1 MITIGEGMTRTH
13 LLQGGLALAL
23 ASALLPTGATAAAPA
38 DPPDPVAVRILAI
51 NDFHGNLEPPEGSAG
66 AIDGVEAGG
75 VEYLATHLAA
85 LGADDPGT
93 IVVTAGDLIGASPP
107 ISGLFHDEPTI
118 ASMELIGLDASAI
131 GNHELDEGA
140 AELHRMQ
147 DGGCNP
153 TDGCAPGTT
162 YDGADWPFLAANVI
176 DAQTGT
182 TEFPAYRIITVEGV
196 KIGLIGVVTRAT
208 PDLVLPS
215 GIAGLRFI
223 GEAKGVNQVIPTLR
237 KKGVEAIVVLIH
249 EGGWPSGGYDS
260 CEGVSGPI
268 VEITRKLDPA
278 VDLVISGHTHQAYRC
293 VIDGKVVTSA
303 KSFGRMFTKIDL
315 QVDPVSG
322 EIVTIGAE
330 NLVVTRDVDADPE
343 QTALIA
349 QWSALAGPILTKRVG
364 SITAD
369 IDIDQVAS
377 GESAMGNLVADSRLA
392 ATRDE
397 AGAVIAFI
405 STGSVRSGFDAS
417 LRTPPGTVTYADVY
431 SAQPWGNNL
440 VTIGLTGAQ
449 IDAVL
454 EQQFDNPSEGTNRF
468 LQVSN
473 GFSYA
478 WSASAPTGR
487 KVDPSSIT
495 LDGTPLDP
503 AAVYRVTIDP
513 YLVSGG
519 DNFTVFG
526 QGTDQVGG
534 ILDVDALDA
543 LLATQDPYPVPAT
556 DRVTALP

>member
-1 MITIGEGMTRTH
+1 MTRRH
-13 LLQGGLALAL
+13 LLAGGLTLALA
-23 ASALLPTGATAAAPA
+23 AALLPTAIAASDPA
-38 DPPDPVAVRILAI
+38 DPPEPVAVRILAI
-51 NDFHGNLEPPEGSAG
+51 NDFHGNLEPPEGSSG
-66 AIDGVEAGG
+66 QIDGVDAGG

-107 ISGLFHDEPTI
+107 LSGLFHDEPTI
-118 ASMELIGLDASAI
+118 DAMELIGLDASAI

-162 YDGADWPFLAANVI
+162 YDGADFPFLAANVL
-176 DAQTGT
+176 DAKTGKL
-182 TEFPAYRIITVEGV
+182 EFPAYRIVEVAGV
-196 KIGLIGVVTRAT
+196 KVGLVGVVTRAT

-223 GEAKGVNQVIPTLR
+223 GEAKGVNQVVPTLR

-249 EGGWPSGGYDS
+249 EGGWPTGDYDT

-268 VEITRKLDPA
+268 VQIVEKLDPA

-303 KSFGRMFTKIDL
+303 KSFGRMVTKIDL

-330 NLVVTRDVDADPE
+330 NLVVTRDVDADPD

-349 QWSALAGPILTKRVG
+349 QWNTIVGPVLSEQVG
-364 SITAD
+364 TIDAD
-369 IDIDQVAS
+369 IDVDQAAS
-377 GESAMGNLVADSRLA
+377 GESAMGDLVADSRLL
-392 ATRDE
+392 ATQDE
-397 AGAVIAFI
+397 AGATIAFI
-405 STGSVRSGFDAS
+405 STGSVREGLEYAVG
-417 LRTPPGTVTYADVY
+417 TPPGTVTYGDLYAI
-431 SAQPWGNNL
+431 QPWGNNL
-440 VTIGLTGAQ
+440 VTVGLTGAQ

-454 EQQFDNPSEGTNRF
+454 EQQFDNPSEGENRF
-468 LQVSN
+468 LQVST
-473 GFSYA
+473 GFAYA
-478 WSASAPTGR
+478 WSASAPTGER
-487 KVDPSSIT
+487 IDSASIT
-495 LDGTPLDP
+495 LNGTPLDP
-503 AAVYRVTIDP
+503 DTVYRVTIDP
-513 YLVSGG
+513 YLAGGG
-519 DNFTVFG
+519 DNFSAFT

-534 ILDVDALDA
+534 ILDVDALKA
-543 LLATQDPYPVPAT
+543 LCASADPYPTPT
-556 DRVTALP
+556 IDRITALP

>member
-1 MITIGEGMTRTH
+1 MTRRH
-13 LLQGGLALAL
+13 LLAGGLALAVT
-23 ASALLPTGATAAAPA
+23 AALLPATVAAADPA
-38 DPPDPVAVRILAI
+38 DPPEPVAVRILAI
-51 NDFHGNLEPPEGSAG
+51 NDFHGNLEPPEGSSG
-66 AIDGVEAGG
+66 QIDGVDAGG
-75 VEYLATHLAA
+75 VEYLATHLAD
-85 LGADDPGT
+85 LGADDPAT

-107 ISGLFHDEPTI
+107 LSGLFHDEPTI
-118 ASMELIGLDASAI
+118 AAMELIGLDASAI

-153 TDGCAPGTT
+153 EDGCAPGTE
-162 YDGADWPFLAANVI
+162 YDGADWPFLAANVL
-176 DAQTGT
+176 DAKTGKL
-182 TEFPAYRIITVEGV
+182 EFPAYRIVEVAGV
-196 KIGLIGVVTRAT
+196 KVGLVGVVTRAT

-223 GEAKGVNQVIPTLR
+223 GEARGVNQVVPTLR

-249 EGGWPSGGYDS
+249 EGGWPTGDYDT

-268 VEITRKLDPA
+268 VEIVQKLDPEI
-278 VDLVISGHTHQAYRC
+278 DLVISGHTHQAYRC

-303 KSFGRMFTKIDL
+303 KSFGRMVTKIDL

-330 NLVVTRDVDADPE
+330 NLVVTRDVDADPD
-343 QTALIA
+343 QTALIG
-349 QWSALAGPILTKRVG
+349 QWNEIAGPILTKAVG
-364 SITAD
+364 TIAGDIEITQA
-369 IDIDQVAS
+369 AS
-377 GESAMGNLVADSRLA
+377 GESPMGNLVADSRLL
-392 ATRDE
+392 ATKDE

-405 STGSVRSGFDAS
+405 STGSVRTGLDAS
-417 LRTPPGTVTYADVY
+417 KGTPPGTITYEDVY
-431 SAQPWGNNL
+431 TSQPFGNNL
-440 VTIGLTGAQ
+440 VTISLTGRQ

-454 EQQFDNPSEGTNRF
+454 EQQFDNPSEGQNRF

-478 WSASAPTGR
+478 WSASAPTGE
-487 KVDPSSIT
+487 KIDPASIA
-495 LDGTPLDP
+495 LNGTVLDP
-503 AAVYRVTIDP
+503 DAIYRVTIDP

-519 DNFTVFG
+519 DNFTVFEE
-526 QGTDQVGG
+526 GTDQVGG

-556 DRVTALP
+556 DRITALP